1 MERIRCLP
9 ATIRMSSAM
18 AAATTSPVARSAL
31 WSARLRSEEGIVAGS
46 RWWRQSAALPP
57 ATRVFTQARAGAMAP
72 QGGAGDEA
80 RTRDPYLGKVRLQIR
95 IREGQ
100 KMALRRLL
108 RRWIDA
114 VRRGVVGRST
124 SSHSDLSVI
133 EFESL
138 V

>member
-1 MERIRCLP
+1 M
-9 ATIRMSSAM
+9 T
-18 AAATTSPVARSAL
+18 
-31 WSARLRSEEGIVAGS
+31 
-46 RWWRQSAALPP
+46 
-57 ATRVFTQARAGAMAP
+57 
-72 QGGAGDEA
+72 AGDEA
-80 RTRDPYLGKVRLQIR
+80 RTRDPHLGKVRLQIR

-100 KMALRRLL
+100 RMALRRLL